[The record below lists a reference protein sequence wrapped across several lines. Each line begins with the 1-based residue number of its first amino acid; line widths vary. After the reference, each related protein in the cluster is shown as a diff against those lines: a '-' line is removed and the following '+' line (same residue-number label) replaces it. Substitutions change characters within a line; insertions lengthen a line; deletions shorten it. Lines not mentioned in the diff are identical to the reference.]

1 MGENSPLWW
10 ILFGINFLVYGLCCI
25 LIIKRK
31 NYTSIS
37 IRSPT
42 LLLGTILSNFFMNI
56 IIIFYKIFENNNISS
71 FYYLFRFMMILSMI
85 LRYERILICCKITK
99 INKEEEEL
107 DRKQFTEKKFLYKEK
122 FFVRLLLAAF
132 TLFLIVMIIIK
143 LVGIKGVEGVEF
155 FYTFNYIYKFKEDNF
170 SLFKSQMLG
179 WVIWNFIE
187 QMVMI
192 TYIIRTF
199 SKSIKEKIKIEIL
212 SFFFLWYIYSFICT
226 LINYFGNKN
235 KSKEESMNFLI
246 IILSICFHYICLIIN
261 GYFPI
266 FLSYHYKTAISYH
279 FSTKLMN
286 NLYLFLTNEE
296 CYDALSNYLLKMN
309 NTKGL
314 FYLQLYTHIMKYK
327 LGFVLNINRDS
338 GLNEANDILNTYFGE
353 NSRYESQLDNNLLK
367 KVRKD
372 CQIIANNTFTPE
384 MFDEA
389 LQFVFNELNTI
400 YSQFRNTKE
409 YRQLYNKLKLD
420 SYIQCKMCNTGL
432 INKY

>member
-279 FSTKLMN
+279 FSPKLMN

-409 YRQLYNKLKLD
+409 YRQLYNKLKLE